1 MSSSIVLVTGANKGI
16 GKEIA
21 RQLGKQGHTVI
32 IGARDDAAGAA
43 AVAELVADG
52 VNAVAVRLDVTRRE
66 DADAVAAF
74 IAAKYGR
81 LDVLV
86 NNAGIALDWD
96 GTPMTADKMR
106 RTYEA
111 NVIGPWQVTEAMV
124 PLLGK
129 SADARVINH
138 SSILGSITLAETA
151 WQQMGTMMTEG
162 YSTSKAALDMLTVI
176 QSQTLRNKGI
186 AVTAAHP
193 GWVKTELGGDGA
205 TMEVADGASTVV
217 TLATQP
223 RATFPDAQLVHRGE
237 RLPW

>member
-1 MSSSIVLVTGANKGI
+1 MSSQIVLVTGANKGI

-32 IGARDDAAGAA
+32 VGARNEAAGAE
-43 AVAELVADG
+43 AVAELVAAG
-52 VNAVAVRLDVTRRE
+52 VTAVAVRLDVTRQ
-66 DADAVAAF
+66 ADIEAAAAF
-74 IAAKYGR
+74 IRAKYGR

-96 GTPMTADKMR
+96 GTPMNADKMR

-111 NVIGPWQVTEAMV
+111 NVIGPWQVTEVML
-124 PLLGK
+124 PLLEQ

-138 SSILGSITLAETA
+138 SSILGSITMAETA
-151 WQQMGTMMTEG
+151 WAQVGPMMTEG

-176 QSQTLRNKGI
+176 QSQRLKDKRI
-186 AVTAAHP
+186 AVAAAHP

-205 TMEVADGASTVV
+205 TMEVVDGASTVV

-223 RATFPDAQLVHRGE
+223 RATFPHAQLVHNGD

>member
-1 MSSSIVLVTGANKGI
+1 MSNRIVLVTGANKGI

-21 RQLGKQGHTVI
+21 RQLGKQGDTVI
-32 IGARDDAAGAA
+32 VGARDEAAGAA
-43 AVAELVADG
+43 AVAELVAEG
-52 VNAVAVRLDVTRRE
+52 ATAVAVRLDVTNT
-66 DADAVAAF
+66 ADITAAAAF
-74 IAAKYGR
+74 IGAKYGH

-111 NVIGPWQVTEAMV
+111 NVIGPWQVTDAML
-124 PLLGK
+124 PLLAK

-151 WQQMGTMMTEG
+151 WQQMGSMMTEG

-176 QSQTLRNKGI
+176 QSQTLKSKGI
-186 AVTAAHP
+186 AVAAAHP

-205 TMEVADGASTVV
+205 TMEVVDGASTVV

-223 RATFPDAQLVHRGE
+223 RATFPHAQLVHRGD

>member
-1 MSSSIVLVTGANKGI
+1 MSNAIVLVTGANKGI

-32 IGARDDAAGAA
+32 IGARDEAAGAA
-43 AVAELVADG
+43 AVRELVADG
-52 VNAVAVRLDVTRRE
+52 VAAVAVRLDVTRPADI
-66 DADAVAAF
+66 DAAAAF
-74 IAAKYGR
+74 ITTKYGK

-111 NVIGPWQVTEAMV
+111 NVIGPWQVTEAML
-124 PLLGK
+124 PLLEK

-151 WQQMGTMMTEG
+151 WAQMGTMMTEG

-176 QSQTLRNKGI
+176 QSQRLKDKKI
-186 AVTAAHP
+186 AVAAAHP
-193 GWVKTELGGDGA
+193 GWVKTELGGEGA
-205 TMEVADGASTVV
+205 TMEIADGASTVV

-223 RATFPDAQLVHRGE
+223 RATFPHAQLVHRGD

>member
-1 MSSSIVLVTGANKGI
+1 MSKQVVLVTGANKGI

-21 RQLGKQGHTVI
+21 RQLGQQGHTVI
-32 IGARDDAAGAA
+32 VGARNEAAGAA
-43 AVAELVADG
+43 AVAELVATGAD
-52 VNAVAVRLDVTRRE
+52 AVAVRLDVTRP
-66 DADAVAAF
+66 ADIEAAAAF

-124 PLLGK
+124 SLLEK

-138 SSILGSITLAETA
+138 SSILGSITIAETA
-151 WQQMGTMMTEG
+151 WDQVGSMATEG

-176 QSQTLRNKGI
+176 QSQRLKSKGI

-205 TMEVADGASTVV
+205 TMEVVDGAATVV

-223 RATFPDAQLVHRGE
+223 RATFPHAQLVHRGE